1 MGERSFTLKQQ
12 GLPHLR
18 LQTQVP
24 ARQSVHS
31 FLQVEVRVEV
41 ATVLAEGR
49 VDWFK

>member
-31 FLQVEVRVEV
+31 FLQAEVQVDIMVVLVEEP
-41 ATVLAEGR
+41 
-49 VDWFK
+49 VDWFN